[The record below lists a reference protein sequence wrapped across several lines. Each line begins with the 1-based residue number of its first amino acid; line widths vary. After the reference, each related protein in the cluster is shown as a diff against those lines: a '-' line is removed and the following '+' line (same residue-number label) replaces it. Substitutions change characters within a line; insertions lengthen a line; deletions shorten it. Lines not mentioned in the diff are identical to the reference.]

1 MTSYLNE
8 FLLTVPSSMH
18 IDYRHGKSCNS
29 AWTELDFFIQKSRD
43 EKKIIIICLTD
54 QSAAFNVLQVDILI
68 GKLKFLGFSS
78 SACSLIANYLHGR
91 QALCKVNGIAS
102 PLIQLD
108 SGVGEGSVLGPSLYT
123 LGQICVS
130 EVIPITKECLLSEKG
145 VIMDGIS
152 IEYTDN
158 VTGVASGT
166 VFV

>member
-1 MTSYLNE
+1 MESLAIVHGQSWI
-8 FLLTVPSSMH
+8 FL
-18 IDYRHGKSCNS
+18 
-29 AWTELDFFIQKSRD
+29 SRSQEMND
-43 EKKIIIICLTD
+43 
-54 QSAAFNVLQVDILI
+54 
-68 GKLKFLGFSS
+68 
-78 SACSLIANYLHGR
+78 
-91 QALCKVNGIAS
+91 
-102 PLIQLD
+102 
-108 SGVGEGSVLGPSLYT
+108 YT